1 MQIYAYMGYTN
12 PTIYSNFFFE
22 FFFCF
27 VTAMSCCAKPNI
39 TMSNIEELLRAGQGN
54 KCGKHSPS
62 MMGTCR
68 DSKCA
73 SEEGK
78 FYRLDKVKT
87 LDFSFKLELIYV
99 ESSNFSE
106 M

>member
-1 MQIYAYMGYTN
+1 
-12 PTIYSNFFFE
+12 
-22 FFFCF
+22 
-27 VTAMSCCAKPNI
+27 MSSFAKPNI
-39 TMSNIEELLRAGQGN
+39 TMNNIEELIRAGQGN
-54 KCGKHSPS
+54 KCGKPNSPS

-87 LDFSFKLELIYV
+87 LDFSLKLELIHV

>member
-12 PTIYSNFFFE
+12 PAIYSKFFE
-22 FFFCF
+22 IFFCF

-87 LDFSFKLELIYV
+87 LDFSFKLELIHV
-99 ESSNFSE
+99 ESSNLSE

>member
-1 MQIYAYMGYTN
+1 
-12 PTIYSNFFFE
+12 
-22 FFFCF
+22 
-27 VTAMSCCAKPNI
+27 MSSCAKPNI
-39 TMSNIEELLRAGQGN
+39 TMNNIEELIRAGQGN
-54 KCGKHSPS
+54 KCGKPNSPS

-68 DSKCA
+68 DSKCG
-73 SEEGK
+73 SEERK

-87 LDFSFKLELIYV
+87 QDFSFKLELIHV

>member
-1 MQIYAYMGYTN
+1 
-12 PTIYSNFFFE
+12 
-22 FFFCF
+22 
-27 VTAMSCCAKPNI
+27 MSSFANPNI
-39 TMSNIEELLRAGQGN
+39 TMSNIEELIRAGQGN
-54 KCGKHSPS
+54 KWGKPNSPS

-87 LDFSFKLELIYV
+87 LDFSFKLELIHV